1 MDIDLRTLISRLN
14 LSCRVALE
22 GAAEKCLE
30 LKHPCVESEHF
41 LDVLLSHESTLEF
54 RIWLSSCDVDVDP
67 ILREIQIFLS
77 EIPQS
82 DSEMPAIGQ
91 YLTDWLSA
99 AWVRVSGLAGR
110 QQIDI
115 CALFFAAVDDKK
127 IRHRV
132 MSTTPSLLEIPQSLL
147 KKKLLE
153 SPGLSATTSEIST
166 NPSDI
171 SSDDLKKFTY
181 DLTEFAA
188 QGNLDPITGRDVE
201 IRQIIDI
208 LMRRR
213 QNNPILT
220 GEAGVGKTAIIE
232 GLAQKINLGQV
243 PPVLQ
248 GVKLKVLDLAALQ
261 AGASVKGA
269 FEERLKSVIK
279 SVTLSPIPIILF
291 IDEAHQLIGA
301 GGHEG
306 TNDAANLLKP
316 ALARGELRTIAAT
329 TWGEYKKFFERDPAL
344 TRRFQVVKVEEP
356 NEEVAIEMLRGIT
369 KSLETHHGVEILD
382 EAVIAATKLSSRHI
396 AGRQLPDKAVSVLD
410 TACARLSLL
419 QSADPPRLEKIQSEL
434 RSLKNFRDQVEREE
448 AMGTDE
454 SVKTDTLQ
462 KQIDDLESEVL
473 KLGKQFKDEREAVFA
488 IVQTRRAIERLL
500 HGESGED
507 DEPIEL
513 LQDRLIRLTTGLE
526 VINNENQDIP
536 IVVDANLVAT
546 VIEDWT
552 GIPASKM
559 IADEINSVLE
569 FSAGLEEK
577 VIGQE
582 FALKKISKK
591 IEIFRA
597 NLDDPE
603 KPVGVFML
611 AGPSGVGKT
620 ETAHAVAE
628 MLFSDT
634 ERVITVNLSEFQEA
648 HSVALLKGAPPG
660 YVGYGTGGILTEA
673 VRRAPYSVVLLDEIE
688 KAHPDVLELFY
699 QVFDKGI
706 IEDSEGVK
714 ISFKNTVILLT
725 SNVGEEIISGETHI
739 NSAPKYESFV
749 QSIQPVFE
757 SHFGTAFVGRVELLP
772 YFDLNDSSLRSI
784 TSLKIAT
791 LKQRLKETHSIEL
804 FWNGDFVAWVASQC
818 KESQIGARRVD
829 QLISDFVVPQLA
841 QEILGSQ
848 AAQQELTDFEIVIQM
863 DGSFGEIVVKP
874 IESRGRNER

>member
-804 FWNGDFVAWVASQC
+804 LWNGDFVAWVASQC

-863 DGSFGEIVVKP
+863 DGSFEKIVVKP

>member
-1 MDIDLRTLISRLN
+1 MIRPAAMIRCVREIRERLISGEVTVDFINKQLQRSVN
-14 LSCRVALE
+14 DGIRRHLS
-22 GAAEKCLE
+22 
-30 LKHPCVESEHF
+30 
-41 LDVLLSHESTLEF
+41 
-54 RIWLSSCDVDVDP
+54 
-67 ILREIQIFLS
+67 
-77 EIPQS
+77 
-82 DSEMPAIGQ
+82 
-91 YLTDWLSA
+91 
-99 AWVRVSGLAGR
+99 
-110 QQIDI
+110 
-115 CALFFAAVDDKK
+115 
-127 IRHRV
+127 
-132 MSTTPSLLEIPQSLL
+132 
-147 KKKLLE
+147 
-153 SPGLSATTSEIST
+153 TSE
-166 NPSDI
+166 D
-171 SSDDLKKFTY
+171 
-181 DLTEFAA
+181 
-188 QGNLDPITGRDVE
+188 
-201 IRQIIDI
+201 
-208 LMRRR
+208 
-213 QNNPILT
+213 
-220 GEAGVGKTAIIE
+220 
-232 GLAQKINLGQV
+232 
-243 PPVLQ
+243 
-248 GVKLKVLDLAALQ
+248 
-261 AGASVKGA
+261 
-269 FEERLKSVIK
+269 
-279 SVTLSPIPIILF
+279 
-291 IDEAHQLIGA
+291 
-301 GGHEG
+301 
-306 TNDAANLLKP
+306 DAAHC
-316 ALARGELRTIAAT
+316 
-329 TWGEYKKFFERDPAL
+329 D
-344 TRRFQVVKVEEP
+344 
-356 NEEVAIEMLRGIT
+356 
-369 KSLETHHGVEILD
+369 D
-382 EAVIAATKLSSRHI
+382 E
-396 AGRQLPDKAVSVLD
+396 
-410 TACARLSLL
+410 
-419 QSADPPRLEKIQSEL
+419 
-434 RSLKNFRDQVEREE
+434 
-448 AMGTDE
+448 
-454 SVKTDTLQ
+454 
-462 KQIDDLESEVL
+462 
-473 KLGKQFKDEREAVFA
+473 
-488 IVQTRRAIERLL
+488 
-500 HGESGED
+500 GED

-559 IADEINSVLE
+559 IADEINSVLSL
-569 FSAGLEEK
+569 SAALEEK

-597 NLDDPE
+597 NLDDPH
-603 KPVGVFML
+603 KPIGVFML
-611 AGPSGVGKT
+611 AGSSGVGKT

-628 MLFSDT
+628 ILFSDS
-634 ERVITVNLSEFQEA
+634 ERVITVNLSEFQEP

-660 YVGYGTGGILTEA
+660 YIGYGTGGILTEA

-863 DGSFGEIVVKP
+863 DGSFEKIVVKP

>member
-1 MDIDLRTLISRLN
+1 MDIDLRTLISRLD

-22 GAAEKCLE
+22 GAAEKCIE
-30 LKHPCVESEHF
+30 FKHSSVESEHF
-41 LDVLLSHESTLEF
+41 LDALLSHESSHEF
-54 RIWLSSCDVDVDP
+54 RSLLSSAGIDVAL
-67 ILREIQIFLS
+67 IHKETQTFLS
-77 EIPQS
+77 EIPS
-82 DSEMPAIGQ
+82 SSSEMPAIGQ

-99 AWVRVSGLAGR
+99 AWVRVSSLAGR

-115 CALFFAAVDDKK
+115 YALFLAAVDDTK
-127 IRHRV
+127 IRHRI
-132 MSTTPSLLEIPQSLL
+132 MSTTPSVLEIPKNLL
-147 KKKLLE
+147 KKKILE
-153 SPGLSATTSEIST
+153 SPGLSVTTSDRAT
-166 NPSDI
+166 NSSDI
-171 SSDDLKKFTY
+171 SSDDLRKFTY
-181 DLTEFAA
+181 DLTESAA
-188 QGNLDPITGRDVE
+188 QGSLDPITGRDVE
-201 IRQIIDI
+201 IRQVIDI

-279 SVTLSPIPIILF
+279 SVSLSPVPIILF

-329 TWGEYKKFFERDPAL
+329 TWSEYKKFFERDPAL

-369 KSLETHHGVEILD
+369 RSLETHHGVEILD
-382 EAVIAATKLSSRHI
+382 EAVIAAIKLSGRHI

-419 QSADPPRLEKIQSEL
+419 QSADPPRLEKVQSEL
-434 RSLKNFRDQVEREE
+434 RSLKNFRNQVEREE
-448 AMGTDE
+448 AMGVDN
-454 SVKTDTLQ
+454 SGKTEIIQ
-462 KQIDDLESEVL
+462 KRIDDLEIEVL
-473 KLGKQFKDEREAVFA
+473 KLKKQFEDEREAVFA

-500 HGESGED
+500 RGESAED
-507 DEPIEL
+507 DETLEL
-513 LQDRLIRLTTGLE
+513 LQDRLTRLTAGLE
-526 VINNENQDIP
+526 VINNEKQDIP
-536 IVVDANLVAT
+536 VVVDANLVAT

-559 IADEINSVLE
+559 IADEINSVLGL
-569 FSAGLEEK
+569 SAALEEK

-597 NLDDPE
+597 NLDDPH
-603 KPVGVFML
+603 KPLGVFML
-611 AGPSGVGKT
+611 AGSSGVGKT

-628 MLFSDT
+628 ILFSDS
-634 ERVITVNLSEFQEA
+634 ERVITVNLSEFQEP

-660 YVGYGTGGILTEA
+660 YIGYGTGGILTEA
-673 VRRAPYSVVLLDEIE
+673 VRRTPYSVVLLDEIE

-706 IEDSEGVK
+706 IEDSEGVQ
-714 ISFKNTVILLT
+714 ISFKNTVVLLT
-725 SNVGEEIISGETHI
+725 SNIGAAIISGETTI
-739 NSAPKYESFV
+739 NSAFKYEQFV
-749 QSIQPVFE
+749 QSIQSVFE

-784 TSLKIAT
+784 TALKLSI
-791 LKQRLKETHSIEL
+791 LEQRLKESHSTEL
-804 FWNGDFVAWVASQC
+804 FWSDDVLGWVASQC
-818 KESQIGARRVD
+818 KQSQIGARRID
-829 QLISDFVVPQLA
+829 QLISDFVAPQLA
-841 QEILGSQ
+841 REILSSQ
-848 AAQQELTDFEIVIQM
+848 SDQQKLHGFEIVTQI
-863 DGSFGEIVVKP
+863 DGSSAELVVKS
-874 IESRGRNER
+874 IERRGRDER

>member
-54 RIWLSSCDVDVDP
+54 RIWLSSSDVDVDP

-448 AMGTDE
+448 AMGTNE

-863 DGSFGEIVVKP
+863 DGSFEEIVVKP

>member
-54 RIWLSSCDVDVDP
+54 RIWLSSSDVDVDP

-863 DGSFGEIVVKP
+863 DGSFEEIVVKP

>member
-660 YVGYGTGGILTEA
+660 YVGYGTGGVLTEA

-863 DGSFGEIVVKP
+863 DGSFEKIVVKP

>member
-772 YFDLNDSSLRSI
+772 YFDLDDSSLRSI

-863 DGSFGEIVVKP
+863 DGSFEKIVVKP

>member
-772 YFDLNDSSLRSI
+772 YFELDDSSLRSI

-863 DGSFGEIVVKP
+863 DGSFEKIVVKP

>member
-863 DGSFGEIVVKP
+863 DGSFEKIVVKP

>member
-448 AMGTDE
+448 AMGTNE

-863 DGSFGEIVVKP
+863 DGSFEEIVVKP

>member
-14 LSCRVALE
+14 PSCRVALE
-22 GAAEKCLE
+22 GAAEKCVE
-30 LKHPCVESEHF
+30 LKHPSVESEHF
-41 LDVLLSHESTLEF
+41 LEVLLSHESTLEF
-54 RIWLSSCDVDVDP
+54 RNWLSASGIEADP
-67 ILREIQIFLS
+67 ILTEIQIFIAG
-77 EIPQS
+77 IPQS

-99 AWVRVSGLAGR
+99 AWVRVSSLAGR
-110 QQIDI
+110 QQIDVL
-115 CALFFAAVDDKK
+115 ALFFAAVDDKK
-127 IRHRV
+127 IRQR
-132 MSTTPSLLEIPQSLL
+132 MMTTTPSLLEIPQNLL

-153 SPGLSATTSEIST
+153 SPWLSATTSETSA
-166 NPSDI
+166 NPSDT
-171 SSDDLKKFTY
+171 SNDVLKQFTY

-201 IRQIIDI
+201 IRQVIDI

-232 GLAQKINLGQV
+232 GLAQKINIGQV

-356 NEEVAIEMLRGIT
+356 SEEVAIEMLRGIT
-369 KSLETHHGVEILD
+369 RSLEAHHGVEILD

-396 AGRQLPDKAVSVLD
+396 AGRQLPDKAVSALD

-419 QSADPPRLEKIQSEL
+419 QTADPPRLEKIQSEL
-434 RSLKNFRDQVEREE
+434 RSLKSLRDQVEREE
-448 AMGTDE
+448 AMDADR

-462 KQIDDLESEVL
+462 EQIDDLENEVL
-473 KLGKQFKDEREAVFA
+473 RLGKQFKDEREAVFA

-500 HGESGED
+500 RGESGDD
-507 DEPIEL
+507 DETIEL
-513 LQDRLIRLTTGLE
+513 LQDRLIRLTSGLK
-526 VINNENQDIP
+526 VINNENYDIP

-559 IADEINSVLE
+559 ITDEINSVLE
-569 FSAGLEEK
+569 LSAGLEKK

-582 FALKKISKK
+582 FALKKISEK

-597 NLDDPE
+597 NLDDPG
-603 KPVGVFML
+603 KPVGVFLL

-628 MLFSDT
+628 MLFSDS

-706 IEDSEGVK
+706 IEDSEGVR
-714 ISFKNTVILLT
+714 ISFKNTVVFLT
-725 SNVGEEIISGETHI
+725 SNIGEEIISGESNI
-739 NSAPKYESFV
+739 NSASTYENFV
-749 QSIQPVFE
+749 QSVQPAFE
-757 SHFGTAFVGRVELLP
+757 SRFGTAFIGRVELLP
-772 YFDLNDSSLRSI
+772 YFELDDSSLRSI
-784 TSLKIAT
+784 TSLKMSI
-791 LKQRLKETHSIEL
+791 LRRRLKEAHSTEL
-804 FWNGDFVAWVASQC
+804 LWNDDFLAWIASQC

-829 QLISDFVVPQLA
+829 QLISDLVVPQLA
-841 QEILGSQ
+841 KEILG
-848 AAQQELTDFEIVIQM
+848 AQSLQQQLHDFEIVIQTI
-863 DGSFGEIVVKP
+863 GSSEEIVVKT
-874 IESRGRNER
+874 IERRGIYE

>member
-462 KQIDDLESEVL
+462 KQIDDLDSEVL

-863 DGSFGEIVVKP
+863 DGSFEKIVVKP

>member
-54 RIWLSSCDVDVDP
+54 RIWLSSSDVDVDP

-863 DGSFGEIVVKP
+863 DGSFEKIVVKP

>member
-30 LKHPCVESEHF
+30 LKHPCVESGHF

-316 ALARGELRTIAAT
+316 ALARGEVRTIAAT

-863 DGSFGEIVVKP
+863 DGSFEKIVVKP

>member
-448 AMGTDE
+448 AMGTNE

-863 DGSFGEIVVKP
+863 DGSFEKIVVKP

>member
-382 EAVIAATKLSSRHI
+382 AAVIAATKLSSRHI

-419 QSADPPRLEKIQSEL
+419 QSADPPRLEKIQSKL